1 MIPVTF
7 PQRCPRRTA
16 KHTSILALMVAL
28 SAMPALAQSQRS
40 TAPVASST
48 SASMDMALDLGAV
61 PQQQPSQGAVV
72 DRSAPVQSASM
83 RQPGVGQSGLVQVGA
98 PAVSNTT
105 APVAPTGNATRNGVA
120 TKTRPASKPT
130 ELADM
135 PAGLGFDTGDAME
148 RIVFQRSP
156 IRVVLALNKERM
168 VTFPSTV
175 AFHSP
180 EGFEGLV
187 QSQIIE
193 RTAYL
198 TALAPFN
205 NLRVVAEDLTTGR
218 LIPIDF
224 VVSAN
229 PKAALPQVEVLLSKR
244 NASPSAA
251 AGTAAV
257 ATGKPA
263 DDAGSAPSE
272 PVPEAAPLD
281 MVALTRYASQAL
293 YAPRRLMP
301 SAPGVRQMPI
311 ATVPIAGLYR
321 GATGA
326 SVQTT
331 PIGSWRSGQLYV
343 TAVRL
348 TNQSSQALDIDLQEL
363 RGQWIAASAQHTR
376 LLAKG
381 SDWDTTA
388 IYLVSDRPF
397 EASR

>member
-1 MIPVTF
+1 
-7 PQRCPRRTA
+7 
-16 KHTSILALMVAL
+16 
-28 SAMPALAQSQRS
+28 
-40 TAPVASST
+40 
-48 SASMDMALDLGAV
+48 MDLALDLGPV
-61 PQQQPSQGAVV
+61 PQQQPSRGVV
-72 DRSAPVQSASM
+72 ADRTAPGLSAQA
-83 RQPGVGQSGLVQVGA
+83 RQAGVVQVGA
-98 PAVSNTT
+98 PAVSNTS
-105 APVAPTGNATRNGVA
+105 APVVAPSNVARPNVA
-120 TKTRPASKPT
+120 TKARPAAKPT

-135 PAGLGFDTGDAME
+135 PAGLGFDTGDSIE

-156 IRVVLALNKERM
+156 IRVVLTLGKERM

-198 TALAPFN
+198 TALAPFG

-251 AGTAAV
+251 AAGAATATAGRPGDEAGV
-257 ATGKPA
+257 AMPEPA
-263 DDAGSAPSE
+263 PE
-272 PVPEAAPLD
+272 PAPLD

-293 YAPRRLMP
+293 YAPRRLIP

-311 ATVPIAGLYR
+311 ATVPVAGLYR

-348 TNQSSQALDIDLQEL
+348 TNQSAQTLDIDLQEL

-376 LLAKG
+376 LLARG

-388 IYLVSDRPF
+388 VYLVSDRPF